1 MSVELI
7 EVVAKRAWSGK
18 EGKVRPGDKITV
30 GLDRCVELETYGR
43 AFRSKSENKN
53 EEEKVEKV
61 EVKGDKSATGY
72 AKNVDGEVETK
83 GQKSATGKKKG
94 RGRGRPRKHQGDV
107 GGYGGGD

>member
-30 GLDRCVELETYGR
+30 GMDRCVELETYGR
-43 AFRSKSENKN
+43 AFRVKSGNYNEDEGKN
-53 EEEKVEKV
+53 V

-83 GQKSATGKKKG
+83 GQKSATGNKKG

-107 GGYGGGD
+107 GGSGGDE